1 MPYARPSLTLAAA
14 AILLLLP
21 SLLMGTLISH
31 SSPQNLTWAAQFAD
45 QFRAGILYPRAA
57 PDSYEGLGGV
67 TFYFYPP
74 LAFWVDAL
82 LSVGTFNVLS
92 VSYRLSFAWLILL
105 LASGLVMHAWLKD
118 QTASPRAAF
127 YGALAYMAAPY
138 HLLDHYYRGAFAEFA
153 AYAVLP
159 LVALSIRRIAEGR
172 RFAPLWLAVAYAA
185 LPMTHLPTALLV
197 SLTAIPL
204 YVLYRGWHLGAAL
217 PAAGFFVRCALSGAL
232 GLGIAAIYL
241 VPALTLQ
248 DWIPAENFWT
258 PDYRV
263 ENWFLLTPG
272 RWPER
277 DTTELV
283 AWFAAAYGIAA
294 LGVVMLLARRPAS
307 ERWQSEPAFWA
318 FICLLCL
325 SFIAGLLPWF
335 WQLPFAAK
343 VQFPWR
349 LMIVVEFA
357 AITALCLAPWQGR
370 ARTTSYIFIAA
381 LAALAPGLGSM
392 AAGIRLRVGLSQ
404 VRADPPQDLNQFMPA
419 RYPQK
424 TGARYADLS
433 LEPLQGVPTIACTP
447 LARTCQATSES
458 FGRLRVEL
466 DADTPTTVVLRRFAY
481 PYWRLV
487 PDLPLTATD
496 PLQLVSFTA
505 PAGHGSFS
513 LTWAN
518 VREEKIGWLVSG
530 FSVVLLALWALVLR
544 RGRRHPQ

>member
-1 MPYARPSLTLAAA
+1 LPYTRPTLTLAAA
-14 AILLLLP
+14 AVLLLLP
-21 SLLMGTLISH
+21 SLLAGTLISH

-45 QFRAGILYPRAA
+45 QFRAGILYPRVV
-57 PDSYEGLGGV
+57 PDSYEGLGGA

-82 LSVGTFNVLS
+82 ASVATFNLLS

-105 LASGLVMHAWLKD
+105 LASGLAMHAWLKD
-118 QTASPRAAF
+118 QTVSPRAAF

-138 HLLDHYYRGAFAEFA
+138 HLLDHYYRGAYAEFA

-159 LVALSIRRIAEGR
+159 LIALSIRRIAEDR
-172 RFAPLWLAVAYAA
+172 RFGALWLAVAYAA
-185 LPMTHLPTALLV
+185 LPMAHLPTSLLI

-204 YVLYRGWHLGAAL
+204 YVLYRGWRLGTVHA
-217 PAAGFFVRCALSGAL
+217 AAGFFLRCALGGAL

-241 VPALTLQ
+241 VPSLTLQ
-248 DWIPAENFWT
+248 GWIPAENFWA

-283 AWFAAAYGIAA
+283 AWFAAAYAIAA
-294 LGVVMLLARRPAS
+294 LGVVAQLARRPAN
-307 ERWQSEPAFWA
+307 ERWQSEPAFWV
-318 FICLLCL
+318 FVGLLCL
-325 SFIAGLLPWF
+325 VFIAGLVPWF

-357 AITALCLAPWQGR
+357 AITALSLAPWQGR
-370 ARTTSYIFIAA
+370 ARATSYIFIAA
-381 LAALAPGLGSM
+381 LAVLAPGLGTM
-392 AAGIRLRVGLSQ
+392 AAGIRHRVVQSQ
-404 VRADPPQDLNQFMPA
+404 VEADPPQDLNQFMPV

-424 TGARYADLS
+424 TGAGYADLS
-433 LEPLQGVPTIACTP
+433 LEPLQGVPTIACAP
-447 LARTCQATSES
+447 LARTCRATNDS
-458 FGRLRVEL
+458 FGRLRIEI
-466 DADTPTTVVLRRFAY
+466 DAEAPTTVVLRRFAY

-505 PAGHGSFS
+505 PAGHGTFA
-513 LTWAN
+513 LTWAA
-518 VREEKIGWLVSG
+518 VREERFGWLVSG
-530 FSVVLLALWALVLR
+530 FSLAVLALWALLLR
-544 RGRRHPQ
+544 RGHRHAP